1 MEQVQDAGTAGA
13 SGQGRRTVRRRR
25 TPRPMNIETVQRW
38 VASAILFHVGSV
50 PAITLAV
57 YSIGIASSDFGR
69 GVGLW
74 IMSGVIGVLTA
85 VGLLLIHRRGTRAI
99 LRSPWLVVG
108 ILPTAVTGFW
118 IF

>member
-1 MEQVQDAGTAGA
+1 MEQTQ
-13 SGQGRRTVRRRR
+13 RRVIRRRR
-25 TPRPMNIETVQRW
+25 TPKRMNIETVQRW

-57 YSIGIASSDFGR
+57 YSIGVAADDFGR

-74 IMSGVIGVLTA
+74 VMSGVIGILTA
-85 VGLLLIHRRGTRAI
+85 AGILAIFRRFP
-99 LRSPWLVVG
+99 LSPWLLVG
-108 ILPTAVTGFW
+108 ILPTAVTGFY

>member
-1 MEQVQDAGTAGA
+1 MEQIQE
-13 SGQGRRTVRRRR
+13 RRMIRQRR

-57 YSIGIASSDFGR
+57 YSIGIAADDFGR

-74 IMSGVIGVLTA
+74 IMSGVIGLLTA
-85 VGLLLIHRRGTRAI
+85 AGILAIFRRSI
-99 LRSPWLVVG
+99 LSLWLVLG
-108 ILPTAVTGFW
+108 ILPTAVTGFF